1 MFSLFVQLGMNFK
14 QIKHE
19 LPVIHV
25 ETFNSM
31 KKRAGVVFRVRFF
44 FVFFFL
50 CILLHSCASDFM
62 KASVLIFQMV

>member
-1 MFSLFVQLGMNFK
+1 
-14 QIKHE
+14 
-19 LPVIHV
+19 
-25 ETFNSM
+25 
-31 KKRAGVVFRVRFF
+31 VVFRVRFF